1 LARLAALAVLLA
13 GLALGDRLVEAEV
26 ARGDAEVDGAL
37 VLIVTVGRVL
47 TSFVAVDELL
57 VSAKLSGRLTVVT
70 GAG

>member
-1 LARLAALAVLLA
+1 MARLVALAILLA
-13 GLALGDRLVEAEV
+13 GLALGDRLVKAKV